1 MSGTL
6 YIVSAPSGAGKTS
19 LVTKLIEQDAHIIVS
34 VSTTTRDKREGEKDG
49 VNYHFSSI
57 ETFQQKI
64 KHGDFLE
71 YAEVFGNYY
80 GTSKSTVE
88 NELKA
93 GKDVIL
99 EIDWQG
105 AQQVRQLMPEATSIF
120 ILPPSLEEL
129 NRRLNTRGTDSEEII
144 AGRMSEAVSEMSH
157 YHEYD
162 YIVINYHFEKALEEL
177 HSIFKAGRLRQAAQ
191 AKTHKNLINGL
202 LGTSD

>member
-19 LVTKLIEQDAHIIVS
+19 LVSKLIEQDSHIIVS
-34 VSTTTRDKREGEKDG
+34 VSTTTREKRQGEHDG

-57 ETFQQKI
+57 EEFKQKI
-64 KHGDFLE
+64 EHGDFLE

-80 GTSKSTVE
+80 GTSKSAVE
-88 NELKA
+88 SELKA

-105 AQQVRQLMPEATSIF
+105 AQQVRKLMPEATSIF

-129 NRRLNTRGTDSEEII
+129 NRRLNNRGTDSEEII
-144 AGRMSEAVSEMSH
+144 AGRMNEAVSEMSH

-177 HSIFKAGRLRQAAQ
+177 HSIFKAGRLRQNAQ
-191 AKTHKNLINGL
+191 AQTHKNLISGL
-202 LGTSD
+202 LGE

>member
-19 LVTKLIEQDAHIIVS
+19 LVSKLIEQDSHIIVS
-34 VSTTTRDKREGEKDG
+34 VSTTTRAMREGEQDG

-57 ETFQQKI
+57 DEFKQKI
-64 KHGDFLE
+64 EHGDFLE

-80 GTSKSTVE
+80 GTSKSAVE

-105 AQQVRQLMPEATSIF
+105 AQQVRKLMPEATSIF

-129 NRRLNTRGTDSEEII
+129 NRRLNNRGTDSEEII
-144 AGRMSEAVSEMSH
+144 AGRMNEAVSEMSH

-177 HSIFKAGRLRQAAQ
+177 HSIFKAGRLRQATQ
-191 AKTHKNLINGL
+191 ANTHKNLISGL
-202 LGTSD
+202 LGE